1 MPPDTR
7 NETHRQSPCQAGMTL
22 IETMVAMA
30 ISSILIIG
38 SITIYAQARS
48 SFRTAE
54 NIARLQ
60 ENLRFAADT
69 LDEDIRLAGFW
80 GRTHSAAVLLLD
92 PADVII
98 TCADND
104 VTQWALGRTGQIA
117 PAVTASDDIYDLPCP
132 PGRAARENSD
142 VLVIRHASPNQQTVP
157 TPGRVQVQTTGNG
170 GEFFSDGIRPAPNG
184 PETHQIYDVVVNAY
198 YVSDSSRYD
207 ATLPSLRRRS
217 LVGTTMHDQEIITGV
232 ENLQVQF
239 GIDRDDDGNVDGYFD
254 SGDPAVKKGNI
265 ISVRLW
271 MLVRGDADETGQ
283 GYVDT
288 TEYLTPDTD
297 GIVITPDAGTAYPQS
312 HRRYEVTKTILLK
325 NRLRATGL

>member
-1 MPPDTR
+1 MRR
-7 NETHRQSPCQAGMTL
+7 NANNQAIGQGACQAGMTL

-69 LDEDIRLAGFW
+69 LEEDIRLAGFW
-80 GRTHSAAVLLLD
+80 GRTNSAAAITLD
-92 PADVII
+92 PANVII
-98 TCADND
+98 TCADAN
-104 VTQWALGRTGQIA
+104 VTDWALGQGA
-117 PAVTASDDIYDLPCP
+117 PPVTAADDVYDLPCP
-132 PGRAARENSD
+132 AGLAARENSD
-142 VLVIRHASPNQQTVP
+142 VLVVRHASPNQLTVA
-157 TPGRVQVQTTGNG
+157 TAGRVQAQTSGSG
-170 GEFFSDGIRPAPNG
+170 GQFFSDGNLPDAVDLDKR
-184 PETHQIYDVVVNAY
+184 QLYDVVVNAY

-207 ATLPSLRRRS
+207 ATMPSLRRRS
-217 LVGTTMHDQEIITGV
+217 LVGTTMQDQEIITGV

-239 GIDRDDDGNVDGYFD
+239 GIDRNGDGNVDSYVD
-254 SGDPAVKKGNI
+254 TDNPAVNAGAI
-265 ISVRLW
+265 VSVRLW

-288 TEYLTPDTD
+288 TEYLTPDAD

-325 NRLRATGL
+325 NRLRETG

>member
-1 MPPDTR
+1 MRR
-7 NETHRQSPCQAGMTL
+7 NANHKAIGQGAWQAGMTL

-69 LDEDIRLAGFW
+69 LEEDIRLAGFW
-80 GRTHSAAVLLLD
+80 GRTNSAAAITLG
-92 PADVII
+92 PAVII
-98 TCADND
+98 NCADNN
-104 VTQWALGRTGQIA
+104 VTNWALRE
-117 PAVTASDDIYDLPCP
+117 PLVTAADDVYDLPCP
-132 PGRAARENSD
+132 AGLAARENSD
-142 VLVIRHASPNQQTVP
+142 VLVVRHASPNQQTVA
-157 TPGRVQVQTTGNG
+157 TAGRVQAQTSGSG
-170 GEFFSDGIRPAPNG
+170 GQFFSDGNLPDAVDPDKR
-184 PETHQIYDVVVNAY
+184 QLYDVVVNAY

-207 ATLPSLRRRS
+207 ATMPSLRRRS
-217 LVGTTMHDQEIITGV
+217 LVGTTMQDQEIITGV

-239 GIDRDDDGNVDGYFD
+239 GVDRNGDGNVDSYVD
-254 SGDPAVKKGNI
+254 TDNPAVNPVANPDDI

-288 TEYLTPDTD
+288 TEYLTPDAD

-325 NRLRATGL
+325 NRLRDTG